1 MNLFYMPDL
10 SSNTLLLEGE
20 EFRHCT
26 QSFRQKVGDRILLT
40 DGKGTRA
47 EAQIEDIQK
56 RSLTAIIENRSNPG
70 SGRAYSLEIAIAP
83 TKNINR
89 IEWFVEKSIELGIDS
104 ISFLLTHHSERRKI
118 RLDRLHRI
126 AVAALKQAHQY
137 VLPTLRPLQT
147 LEDYIDSQKIQAGEH
162 AYLAHYTPSSPSLS
176 AEHTTKGNYRVMIGP
191 EGDFSSEEVSY
202 IRDAGWTPCTL
213 GEQRLRTE
221 TAALSAVAY
230 FHWLHA

>member
-1 MNLFYMPDL
+1 VNLFFAPDL
-10 SSNTLLLEGE
+10 SANALQLEGE

-26 QSFRQKVGDRILLT
+26 QSFRQHVGDHILLT

-47 EAQIEDIQK
+47 EALIDDIKK
-56 RSLTAIIENRSNPG
+56 RSLTAIIKNRSNPG
-70 SGRAYSLEIAIAP
+70 TRRPYTLEIALAP

-137 VLPTLRPLQT
+137 KLPTFRPLQT
-147 LEDYIDSQKIQAGEH
+147 LEDYIESQPIQGDDR
-162 AYLAHYTPSSPSLS
+162 AYLAHFTPNSPSLS

-202 IRDAGWTPCTL
+202 IREAGWTDCTL